1 MIHSKNGF
9 KISYEPEADVV
20 YVTRGEPEYT
30 DYVEYTENVI
40 LRFEPGTKR
49 LVGFT
54 LIDFSQHFA
63 QHKPDFNL
71 PFEIDFQVHEERK
84 NYAQ

>member
-9 KISYEPEADVV
+9 KISYDPEADVL
-20 YVTRGEPEYT
+20 YVTRGELEYT
-30 DYVEYTENVI
+30 DYVEYAENVI

-63 QHKPDFNL
+63 QQKPDIRL
-71 PFEIDFQVHEERK
+71 PFESDFQVHEEMR
-84 NYAQ
+84 